1 MGAARGKRGTVTVAE
16 RCVERCMAGV
26 RQWVCDDNG
35 SGQPQT
41 RSAGCCKG
49 VGGGAA
55 CDRVPARQ
63 KKAGSNGRRGTH
75 CGGLVG
81 IRRAKKGEQYVPAV
95 GHSYPRAV
103 QSPWAWTQGSQAV
116 YPRAQPMPGGGPQW
130 GLAGSYQLQAQKKVT
145 IMFIST

>member
-26 RQWVCDDNG
+26 RQRACDDNG
-35 SGQPQT
+35 SGQPLT

-63 KKAGSNGRRGTH
+63 KKVGSNGRRGTN
-75 CGGLVG
+75 CNGLVG
-81 IRRAKKGEQYVPAV
+81 IRRAKKGSSTCLLSGIFFPEQCSRL
-95 GHSYPRAV
+95 GHGHRAV
-103 QSPWAWTQGSQAV
+103 SLRTHAPSPCPVAALSGGTQAITNCK
-116 YPRAQPMPGGGPQW
+116 RRR
-130 GLAGSYQLQAQKKVT
+130 K
-145 IMFIST
+145 